1 MSTDATVGVVVFDG
15 FEEMDAVGPYDVFQ
29 TAGRE
34 GAPVTT
40 DLLAVEGTNRVI
52 ASKGLRVEPDGV
64 LSVEDAPEYL
74 VVPGGGWNSRAGDG
88 AWAEAERGVLP
99 DRIASCHEQGTT
111 VASVCTGGMILDRAG
126 LLDGRP
132 AVTHGSALAELDEGE
147 ADVVE
152 TRVVD
157 DGDVLT
163 SGGVT
168 SGIDMALWLVERE
181 WGDDVADAV
190 ATELEHDRSQDVY
203 RSE

>member
-1 MSTDATVGVVVFDG
+1 MTEAATVGVVIFDG
-15 FEEMDAVGPYDVFQ
+15 FEELDAIGPYDVLQ
-29 TAGRE
+29 TAARE
-34 GAPVTT
+34 GAPVSAK
-40 DLLAVEGTNRVI
+40 LLSVEDSALVT

-64 LSVEDAPEYL
+64 LSENNPPEYL
-74 VVPGGGWNSRAGDG
+74 VVPGGGWNSREEAG
-88 AWAEAERGVLP
+88 AWAEAERGVLA

-111 VASVCTGGMILDRAG
+111 VASVCTGGMLLDSAG

-132 AVTHGSALAELDEGE
+132 AVTHGGAMAELREGD

-152 TRVVD
+152 ARVVD

-181 WGDDVADAV
+181 WGDEISGAV
-190 ATELEHDRSQDVY
+190 ATELEHERSSDIY
-203 RSE
+203 RRD